1 MIDTVLFDFDGTLV
15 DSEPN
20 FAVSD
25 CQAIAH
31 FGGNL
36 SLREHD
42 QYIGVGAHRFL
53 NAMKDRFGITASID
67 EMLTKKDALYL
78 ELARKNTPVFPV
90 MRKLLEVLK
99 DMDIT
104 MAVASGT
111 SQAVLEE
118 LIVQIGLQSYFELI
132 LSAEKVENGKP
143 APDVFLKAAQL
154 LGKKPENCLVLEDS
168 ISGAEAGVNAG
179 MKTVALVSSFLRD
192 RIHEYP
198 DEAILIESGA
208 EALTVE
214 DILKELGSI
223 PDPVLLLD
231 LFSLHLY

>member
-25 CQAIAH
+25 CQTIAL

-42 QYIGVGAHRFL
+42 QYIGIGAHRFL
-53 NAMKDRFGITASID
+53 NAMKQRFGITASIED
-67 EMLTKKDALYL
+67 MLTKKDELYL
-78 ELARKNTPVFPV
+78 ELARKKTPVFPV
-90 MRKLLEVLK
+90 MRKLLETLK
-99 DMDIT
+99 SLDIT

-118 LIVQIGLQSYFELI
+118 LIEQIGLGEYFDLI

-143 APDVFLKAAQL
+143 APDVFLKAAEI
-154 LGKKPENCLVLEDS
+154 LGKTPENCLVIEDS
-168 ISGAEAGVNAG
+168 ISGAQAGVNAG
-179 MKTVALVSSFLRD
+179 MKTVVLISSFLQD
-192 RIHEYP
+192 RVAEYP
-198 DEAILIESGA
+198 QTAILIDGGA
-208 EALTVE
+208 EALRVA
-214 DILKELGSI
+214 DILKEI
-223 PDPVLLLD
+223 APVPDPVV
-231 LFSLHLY
+231 